1 MMKVLIAVLVVLGI
15 VALWL
20 SGSYNGLVQANEGV
34 KAQWSQVE
42 VSYQRRFD
50 LIPNLVNTTKGFA
63 KQEKEVIGAIAE
75 ARTRYNGA
83 GSINGKV
90 QAANQF
96 ESALGRL
103 MVVVENY
110 PTLRSSDLFR
120 SLMVELE
127 GTENRISIERKR
139 YNEFAR
145 DFNIKVR
152 SFPTNIIAG
161 FLGFKPAE
169 LFTVSTAEAKNAP
182 KVDFEGSNEK
192 AT

>member
-1 MMKVLIAVLVVLGI
+1 MKALIPVVIVLALLG
-15 VALWL
+15 LWIG
-20 SGSYNGLVQANEGV
+20 GSYNGLVQANEGV
-34 KAQWSQVE
+34 KTQWSQVE
-42 VSYQRRFD
+42 VAYQRRFD

-63 KQEKEVIGAIAE
+63 KQEKEVIGAIAD

-83 GSINGKV
+83 GSVNAKV

-96 ESALGRL
+96 ESALSRL

-127 GTENRISIERKR
+127 GTENRISVERKR
-139 YNEFAR
+139 YNDFAK
-145 DFNIKVR
+145 DYNIRLR
-152 SFPTNIIAG
+152 SFPTNLVAG
-161 FLGFKPAE
+161 FMGFTPAE

-182 KVDFEGSNEK
+182 RVNFDDNEK